1 MRIFIFFNLMT
12 VFLSRDDIFPRRAG
26 FGGPLTMQFA
36 TSFSHAWHWWN
47 AFLMSAISSIES
59 CVWCNLQKQNE
70 RKLQTIF
77 GKTVVRCGLRQVL
90 YGSLIFFCTK
100 TGVISL
106 ENGPLTLIQILKLT
120 NKVYRN
126 VRVCNVLRCPW
137 GSPRFDWFKVLHSAA
152 GQFGLCYFH
161 LLPCFLAGAPSLY
174 CIVGMPIK
182 GYYGLKCGIHSV
194 RRHSVL
200 GRFTWPWYLTLRK
213 TDKDCLTS
221 WHI

>member
-1 MRIFIFFNLMT
+1 
-12 VFLSRDDIFPRRAG
+12 
-26 FGGPLTMQFA
+26 
-36 TSFSHAWHWWN
+36 
-47 AFLMSAISSIES
+47 MSAIPSIES

-90 YGSLIFFCTK
+90 YGSLIFFCKK

-106 ENGPLTLIQILKLT
+106 ENGQLTLIQILKLT

-152 GQFGLCYFH
+152 GQFGLCMFM
-161 LLPCFLAGAPSLY
+161 LLPSTSMFSGRRAVPILYRGHAHQGVLWIEMWHTPCLSAQCPWPFYVALMLDPMQEWQGLSDQLA
-174 CIVGMPIK
+174 PI
-182 GYYGLKCGIHSV
+182 
-194 RRHSVL
+194 
-200 GRFTWPWYLTLRK
+200 
-213 TDKDCLTS
+213 
-221 WHI
+221 